1 MASRRHK
8 MDFKLLVTT
17 KMLMEVL
24 SAGKSSAE
32 IIGEKAEAKVR
43 VGSRVFWY
51 LPKIEKY
58 LKENA
63 SDDGRLK

>member
-1 MASRRHK
+1 

-32 IIGEKAEAKVR
+32 FVGEKAEAKVR
-43 VGSRVFWY
+43 VGSRIFWY
-51 LPKIEKY
+51 LPKVQRY
-58 LKENA
+58 LEENA
-63 SDDGRLK
+63 SESGWLK

>member
-1 MASRRHK
+1 

-24 SAGKSSAE
+24 SAVKSSAE

-51 LPKIEKY
+51 LPKVQRY
-58 LKENA
+58 LEENA
-63 SDDGRLK
+63 SESGRLK